1 MALRPAPKR
10 KSVDYQKLDDLQQE
24 IFGSKK
30 SEKEENKTVSV
41 AETKGE
47 EGIEE
52 QKDSAAHSS
61 SGKSETGAFLGREM
75 VTEPAKNKAES
86 EKTSASPDDS
96 PKGDS
101 TVAGAPDDNALGG
114 AHLSDLETIAARI
127 VSSKAGQ
134 GRNTTRPFS
143 LPRTLII
150 DTTRLKSK
158 FRTIDEQFTQNV
170 IIDFLLRE
178 ALGAVTPENYK
189 DFRAGAFAFVKRA
202 EETTRR
208 SLTVTEEVI
217 YQMSELKAG
226 INLETGRKYSNDE
239 IFSTLLALGVSWL
252 YRNNILT

>member
-10 KSVDYQKLDDLQQE
+10 NSVDYQKLDDLQKE
-24 IFGSKK
+24 IFGS
-30 SEKEENKTVSV
+30 E
-41 AETKGE
+41 
-47 EGIEE
+47 
-52 QKDSAAHSS
+52 
-61 SGKSETGAFLGREM
+61 
-75 VTEPAKNKAES
+75 KAES
-86 EKTSASPDDS
+86 KTPAATESKDENISAQNGSDIKKLSGKPATAKSTGGKKDSKPAKDKTASKKSSSPGSDSSEKVSVSSDAESDD
-96 PKGDS
+96 
-101 TVAGAPDDNALGG
+101 TFG
-114 AHLSDLETIAARI
+114 AHLRDLETIAARI
-127 VSSKAGQ
+127 ASSKAGQ

-178 ALGAVTPENYK
+178 ALAAVSPENYK
-189 DFRAGAFAFVKRA
+189 DLRATAFEFVKRA

-208 SLTVTEEVI
+208 SLTVTEEVV

-239 IFSTLLALGVSWL
+239 IFSTLLAIGVSWL
-252 YRNNILT
+252 HRNDVLT

>member
-10 KSVDYQKLDDLQQE
+10 KPADYAKVDDLQKQ
-24 IFGSKK
+24 IFGS
-30 SEKEENKTVSV
+30 ERE
-41 AETKGE
+41 AETPLISE
-47 EGIEE
+47 S
-52 QKDSAAHSS
+52 KDNASMKTRSRAETSVSESVGKNLSDNKSTSKPSTKKLKRENSHSS
-61 SGKSETGAFLGREM
+61 RQDL
-75 VTEPAKNKAES
+75 
-86 EKTSASPDDS
+86 D
-96 PKGDS
+96 
-101 TVAGAPDDNALGG
+101 AGNTFNEN
-114 AHLSDLETIAARI
+114 LSDLETIAARI

-178 ALGAVTPENYK
+178 ALAAMTPENYK
-189 DFRAGAFAFVKRA
+189 VLRAEAFESVKRPD
-202 EETTRR
+202 ETTRR

-252 YRNNILT
+252 YQNGVLS

>member
-10 KSVDYQKLDDLQQE
+10 NSVDYQKLDDLQKE
-24 IFGSKK
+24 IFGSEK
-30 SEKEENKTVSV
+30 SEKEENKTASRTKSEGDNVSEQNSPEV
-41 AETKGE
+41 KTRPGKTDNGE
-47 EGIEE
+47 PFGEKTDSKSVKNKFGR
-52 QKDSAAHSS
+52 KNSPSSRSDSADEDLVNSDAGGGSS
-61 SGKSETGAFLGREM
+61 IGE
-75 VTEPAKNKAES
+75 
-86 EKTSASPDDS
+86 
-96 PKGDS
+96 
-101 TVAGAPDDNALGG
+101 
-114 AHLSDLETIAARI
+114 HLSDLETIAARI

-178 ALGAVTPENYK
+178 ALSAITPENYK
-189 DFRAGAFAFVKRA
+189 DLRATAFESIKRA

-208 SLTVTEEVI
+208 SLTVTEDVI

-252 YRNNILT
+252 YRNNILS

>member
-10 KSVDYQKLDDLQQE
+10 KSIDYQKLDNLQKE
-24 IFGSKK
+24 IFGT
-30 SEKEENKTVSV
+30 EKEGSETPSEIKKREGGAAEQNKSQVQTHPG
-41 AETKGE
+41 K
-47 EGIEE
+47 
-52 QKDSAAHSS
+52 
-61 SGKSETGAFLGREM
+61 SGKSVPKADETDIK
-75 VTEPAKNKAES
+75 PAWKKPAGGKPAVSQSGSS
-86 EKTSASPDDS
+86 ETDSSAA
-96 PKGDS
+96 
-101 TVAGAPDDNALGG
+101 AGNNTPG
-114 AHLSDLETIAARI
+114 AHLSDLEAIAAQI

-134 GRNTTRPFS
+134 GRSTTRPFS

-178 ALGAVTPENYK
+178 ALKQVTPENYK
-189 DFRAGAFAFVKRA
+189 DLRAAAFTFVKRA

-252 YRNNILT
+252 YQNDVLT

>member
-10 KSVDYQKLDDLQQE
+10 KSVDYQKLDDLQKE
-24 IFGSKK
+24 IFGS
-30 SEKEENKTVSV
+30 ENEENKTPLVTKTKGDDEV
-41 AETKGE
+41 AEQNKTEVKARFAD
-47 EGIEE
+47 
-52 QKDSAAHSS
+52 KSDRNASA
-61 SGKSETGAFLGREM
+61 GDKTDIK
-75 VTEPAKNKAES
+75 PAENKAENKKTPASQSDSS
-86 EKTSASPDDS
+86 EKNPASSDAKKEGTP
-96 PKGDS
+96 GE
-101 TVAGAPDDNALGG
+101 
-114 AHLSDLETIAARI
+114 HLSDLETIAARI

-178 ALGAVTPENYK
+178 ALSAVTPENYK
-189 DFRAGAFAFVKRA
+189 DLRAGAFEYVKRA
-202 EETTRR
+202 GETTRR

-239 IFSTLLALGVSWL
+239 ILSTLLALGVSWL
-252 YRNNILT
+252 YRNNVLT

>member
-10 KSVDYQKLDDLQQE
+10 NSVDYQKLDDLQKE
-24 IFGSKK
+24 IFGS
-30 SEKEENKTVSV
+30 E
-41 AETKGE
+41 
-47 EGIEE
+47 
-52 QKDSAAHSS
+52 
-61 SGKSETGAFLGREM
+61 
-75 VTEPAKNKAES
+75 KAES
-86 EKTSASPDDS
+86 KTPAPTESKDESISAQNGSDLKTRSGKTTAAKSSGDKTDSKTAKVKAERKKSTLPGNNSSEIVSDRSDDAS
-96 PKGDS
+96 DNS
-101 TVAGAPDDNALGG
+101 FGANLR
-114 AHLSDLETIAARI
+114 DLETIAARI
-127 VSSKAGQ
+127 ASSKAGQ

-178 ALGAVTPENYK
+178 ALAAVTPENYK
-189 DFRAGAFAFVKRA
+189 DLRATAFESVKRH

-239 IFSTLLALGVSWL
+239 IFSTLLAIGVSWL
-252 YRNNILT
+252 YRNNVLT